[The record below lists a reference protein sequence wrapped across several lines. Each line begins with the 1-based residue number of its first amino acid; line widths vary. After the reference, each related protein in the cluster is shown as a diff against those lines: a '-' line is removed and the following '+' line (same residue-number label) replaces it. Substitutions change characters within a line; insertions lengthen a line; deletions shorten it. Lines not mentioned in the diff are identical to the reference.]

1 MKIYFDGCSHTWGSE
16 LDNNIQSR
24 YSNLVCNHF
33 GAEEYNIAERGG
45 SDHRLT
51 RNLLEH
57 DLSQYDMFVIQMTYK
72 RRNEYFYDGGWKK
85 TNWNIIFDKVDFKL
99 HNGHNITYK
108 HPPSEVKEV
117 WYGYYTKLHSDVLAD
132 SNQLIYY
139 NVIKGLIEHKPH
151 AIIGIDNSDKLPLD
165 FSYQKNNLPRRGGG
179 HPSEKGHKIIANDVI
194 SLLTK
199 HK

>member
-16 LDNNIQSR
+16 LIDLNSR
-24 YSNLVCNHF
+24 YSNIICNHF

-45 SDHRLT
+45 SDKRMV

-57 DLSQYDMFVIQMTYK
+57 DITQYDMIVIQMTGK
-72 RRNEYFYDGGWKK
+72 NRTEYYNNGWKK
-85 TNWNIIFDKVDFKL
+85 VNWNTIFYKVDFK
-99 HNGHNITYK
+99 GK
-108 HPPSEVKEV
+108 DSVPKEINKT
-117 WYGYYTKLHSDVLAD
+117 WYDYYTLIHTEELAD

-139 NVIKGLIEHKPH
+139 TIIKGLIEHKPH
-151 AIIGIDNSDKLPLD
+151 VIIGIDNSDKLPLD
-165 FSYQKNNLPRRGGG
+165 FSYEKNNLPRRGGG

>member
-16 LDNNIQSR
+16 LSDLDSR
-24 YSNLVCNHF
+24 YSNIICNHY

-45 SDHRLT
+45 SDKRMV

-57 DLSQYDMFVIQMTYK
+57 DLTQYDMFVIQMTGKY
-72 RRNEYFYDGGWKK
+72 RTEYYYNGWKK
-85 TNWNIIFDKVDFKL
+85 VNWNTIFYKVDFK
-99 HNGHNITYK
+99 GK
-108 HPPSEVKEV
+108 DSVPKEINKT
-117 WYGYYTKLHSDVLAD
+117 WYDYYTLIHTEELAD

-139 NVIKGLIEHKPH
+139 TIIKGLIEHKPH
-151 AIIGIDNSDKLPLD
+151 VIIGIDNSDKLPLD
-165 FSYQKNNLPRRGGG
+165 FSYEKNNLPRRGGG

>member
-16 LDNNIQSR
+16 LIDLNSR
-24 YSNLVCNHF
+24 YSNIICNHF

-45 SDHRLT
+45 SDKRMV

-57 DLSQYDMFVIQMTYK
+57 DITQYDMIVIQMTGK
-72 RRNEYFYDGGWKK
+72 NRTEYYNDGWKK
-85 TNWNIIFDKVDFKL
+85 VNWNTIFYKVDFK
-99 HNGHNITYK
+99 GK
-108 HPPSEVKEV
+108 DSVPKEINKT
-117 WYGYYTKLHSDVLAD
+117 WYDYYTLIHTEELAD

-139 NVIKGLIEHKPH
+139 TVIKGLIEHKPH
-151 AIIGIDNSDKLPLD
+151 VIIGIDNSDKLPLD
-165 FSYQKNNLPRRGGG
+165 FSYEKNNLPRRGGG

>member
-16 LDNNIQSR
+16 LIDLNSR
-24 YSNLVCNHF
+24 YSNIICNHF

-45 SDHRLT
+45 SDKRMV

-57 DLSQYDMFVIQMTYK
+57 DITQYDMIVIQMTGK
-72 RRNEYFYDGGWKK
+72 NRTEYYNDGWKK
-85 TNWNIIFDKVDFKL
+85 VNWNTIFYKVDFK
-99 HNGHNITYK
+99 GKDSI
-108 HPPSEVKEV
+108 PKEINKT
-117 WYGYYTKLHSDVLAD
+117 WYDYYTLIHTEELAD

-139 NVIKGLIEHKPH
+139 TIIKGLIEHKPH
-151 AIIGIDNSDKLPLD
+151 VIIGIDNSDKLPLD